1 MGTDTLDELDR
12 KLLQALQQDGRAPF
26 SRIAAVLGASDQT
39 IARRYRRLRAT
50 GQLRVLGMTDE
61 SRLGRAVWIVR
72 LHCTPDAAGK
82 ARQGAGAPAGH
93 LLRRPD
99 LRGHGSDLRDAAAQ

>member
-50 GQLRVLGMTDE
+50 GQLRVLGMTHE
-61 SRLGRAVWIVR
+61 GRLGRAVWIVR
-72 LHCTPDAAGK
+72 LHCTPGRD
-82 ARQGAGAPAGH
+82 RQGSPRRW
-93 LLRRPD
+93 RRPD
-99 LRGHGSDLRDAAAQ
+99 TSYVALISGAWK